1 LEIEQQW
8 VEDMWCLGT
17 LVQAPFVQRSS
28 TGSMRRE
35 LEVAKA
41 TDVKKGAEA
50 DDEDGMGD
58 AEGEDD

>member
-1 LEIEQQW
+1 
-8 VEDMWCLGT
+8 MWCLGT

>member
-1 LEIEQQW
+1 
-8 VEDMWCLGT
+8 M
-17 LVQAPFVQRSS
+17 
-28 TGSMRRE
+28 GSMRRE

-41 TDVKKGAEA
+41 TDVEKGAEA